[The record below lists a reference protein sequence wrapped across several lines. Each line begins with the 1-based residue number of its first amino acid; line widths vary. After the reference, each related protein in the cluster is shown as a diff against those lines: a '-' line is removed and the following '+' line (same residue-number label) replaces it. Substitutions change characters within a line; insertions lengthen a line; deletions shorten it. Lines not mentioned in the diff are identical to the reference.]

1 MKRYERES
9 FIKSLLIFWVTLE
22 ALMVVIALLY
32 YHDRKESVEEQLFLE
47 MKNYSFFLEGENFDL
62 TIVPTGGE
70 TYRLVHDASG
80 YYALFPIPANE
91 THLLKIMAPDATVEE
106 LVGAE
111 RRRLV
116 GFFVA
121 ASFAALVFALF
132 YAWYTLRPLRQAL
145 HLLEES
151 LRDMIHDLNTPVTAI
166 LLNVRMLKARF
177 EPVRLD
183 RIERSAKTLGTLYHN
198 VQSYLGGLS
207 GTVQSFALETLCRER
222 VEYFQGL
229 YPRLN
234 FQVRFEA
241 TIVQAYPEAVVRIV
255 DNILGNACKYN
266 RPDGKVRVE
275 LTGKSLQICDTGYG
289 IRDTKKIFERFYKE
303 GERGMGIG
311 LHIVKKLCDEQQ
323 IAIAVS
329 SSPEGSCFTLTFS

>member
-32 YHDRKESVEEQLFLE
+32 YHDRKERVEEQLFLE

-91 THLLKIMAPDATVEE
+91 THLLKIMAPEMMVEG
-106 LVGAE
+106 LVGEE
-111 RRRLV
+111 RRRLT
-116 GFFVA
+116 GLFAA
-121 ASFAALVFALF
+121 ASLAALVFALF

-166 LLNVRMLKARF
+166 LLNVRMLKSRFDPARL
-177 EPVRLD
+177 E
-183 RIERSAKTLGTLYHN
+183 RIERSARTLGSLYHN

-207 GTVQSFALETLCRER
+207 GAAVSVALDGLCRER
-222 VEYFQGL
+222 MEYFKGL
-229 YPRLN
+229 YPKLD
-234 FQVRFEA
+234 FSCELEPVSV
-241 TIVQAYPEAVVRIV
+241 TVYPEALVRIL
-255 DNILGNACKYN
+255 DNLLANACKYN
-266 RPDGKVRVE
+266 RPEGSVRME
-275 LTGKSLQICDTGYG
+275 LSGRRLRICDTGYG
-289 IRDTKKIFERFYKE
+289 IKDTKKIFERFYKE

-311 LHIVKKLCDEQQ
+311 LHIVQKLAREQG
-323 IAIAVS
+323 IAISVESTDA
-329 SSPEGSCFTLTFS
+329 GSCFTLTFS